1 MRSKKKH
8 KNIFSTFDLKP
19 SLDVDK
25 EKLDKK
31 YAELISENHP
41 DKFINKPLKS
51 RQSAEAKTAQIN
63 EAYRTLS
70 SPKAICQY
78 MIDQMVQ
85 DQAFEDNAISYD
97 DDDYISETMMLHSEL
112 HGLRSAKE
120 CEHFRTKIMNLHD
133 AVFSQVKRGIIDK
146 NLSVAQKNMNK
157 LKFLEKILQQTR
169 NKHFELEI
177 NEIKQKQ
184 L

>member
-19 SLDVDK
+19 SLEIDE

-31 YAELISENHP
+31 YAELISQNHP

-78 MIDQMVQ
+78 MIDQMMEGQ
-85 DQAFEDNAISYD
+85 QASEEEKIF
-97 DDDYISETMMLHSEL
+97 DDDYMSETMMLHSEL

-120 CEHFRTKIMNLHD
+120 CEHFRTKIINLYD
-133 AVFSQVKRGIIDK
+133 VTFSQVKKGIIDK
-146 NLSVAQKNMNK
+146 NLSVAQKHMNK
-157 LKFLEKILQQTR
+157 LKFLEKILQHTR
-169 NKHFELEI
+169 NKHFELEM